1 MKEQRVLCLVLHLEG
16 VIVNNL
22 HLVENCMSE
31 CVVNDKKKNKLF

>member
-1 MKEQRVLCLVLHLEG
+1 MLHLEG

-22 HLVENCMSE
+22 HRAENDMSE